1 MNRSDPDD
9 PGTASQP
16 SEGETGLWSKSGTA
30 LGGVLRF
37 GRRHR
42 KLFVGGSLAAIVVV
56 AARLALPWP
65 LRAIAE
71 IVAGMAG
78 AGTSALPIDAMTRQS
93 ALFLCFVALLG
104 LSDYLARLLFSR
116 FSIATTRD
124 LRQAAF
130 STTLG
135 ADNVNRKSAAGD
147 LVSRLIGDAAR
158 IKAGMQGF
166 LLHVATNGLLF
177 AGVAIILFTIDRRMG
192 LLFAAAALATGAIT
206 VWGAYIIFAKSLQH
220 RRKEGQLAN
229 RIHNSLRKVVAP
241 SKLKQINKASG
252 RYEASLTRVQGR
264 VTWAAHIIFGLAV
277 VGCLWVG
284 VDGVAKGSLDPGE
297 VLLFMLYAL
306 MLRGPVVRL
315 CRQGTRTGKILGP
328 AYRLVQMLDRSPAS
342 AGPGPELR
350 LRSLKKAIALMGVRL
365 SGSGTSEGR
374 ELGPID
380 LQLNRGE
387 RVALVDAT
395 GASLAPL
402 AELLAGQRTAA
413 AGTVSWDAVPVE
425 ARNAAALQPQV
436 ALITVVGDTDSSCGP
451 LADRF
456 LQLSIAARRRAS
468 VRVYLEPDRRLD
480 TKEAATVLASLAADA
495 DGVTPTTIVATRN
508 EVGLDDF
515 DRVVHIRG
523 GRIVFDGHPRGWR
536 GSTAEV
542 TTLKQPPAGA
552 TGDRKFEILFAGY
565 APVHFLCFEPLYRR
579 LLERD
584 DVRITLS
591 GGIRSGDKAD
601 PDYDAPALYESFD
614 LPPGAVAT
622 VEAIREMD
630 FDVQFSS
637 HTSLIHPRSATRRI
651 QIFHGVSFRNKA
663 VRPENMAYDHYF
675 IVGPYML
682 SRFEDAGLMRT
693 GDPRIAQIG
702 FMKTD
707 ALLDG
712 SLDRDEILARNGFD
726 GRRPILLY
734 APTGAKHNSLETVG
748 EDAIRALLEVDRY
761 DLIVKPH
768 DHPKNSDTD
777 WATYLRR
784 YESDHC
790 RIASPRENVIP
801 LMFVS
806 DLLISDASSVVNE
819 YTLLDRPIVFLDTP
833 TLLQQARDARH
844 SMLDLDTWGRNGGI
858 VAQGAGDIAAR
869 VAESLAD
876 PGRCSAARRDIAD
889 NLFFNRGC
897 ATQAALAW
905 LETHV
910 LPAANS
916 VLPAANST
924 LEHQHVSTSR

>member
-1 MNRSDPDD
+1 MTRSEPVDA
-9 PGTASQP
+9 GTAPQATG
-16 SEGETGLWSKSGTA
+16 GETGLWPKSATA

-37 GRRHR
+37 GKRHR

-71 IVAGMAG
+71 IVGDAAGN
-78 AGTSALPIDAMTRQS
+78 GTSTLPLAAMARQS
-93 ALFLCFVALLG
+93 ALFLCFIALLG
-104 LSDYLARLLFSR
+104 LFDYLARLLFSR

-130 STTLG
+130 SATLG
-135 ADNVNRKSAAGD
+135 ADVVERKSAAGD

-158 IKAGMQGF
+158 VKAGMQGF

-177 AGVAIILFTIDRRMG
+177 AGVAVILFTIDRRMG

-206 VWGAYIIFAKSLQH
+206 IWAAYIIFAKSLAH

-229 RIHNSLRKVVAP
+229 RIHSSLRKVSTS

-252 RYEASLTRVQGR
+252 QYEAALTRIQGR

-277 VGCLWVG
+277 VGCLWIG
-284 VDGVAKGSLDPGE
+284 AHGVADGSLDSGE

-306 MLRGPVVRL
+306 VLRGPVVRL

-328 AYRLVQMLDRSPAS
+328 AYRLVQMLDGSPAS
-342 AGPGPELR
+342 NGAGPVLR
-350 LRSLKKAIALMGVRL
+350 LRSLKKSIELKGVRL
-365 SGSGTSEGR
+365 PGTGASEKDD
-374 ELGPID
+374 LGPID

-387 RVALVDAT
+387 RVALVDAS

-402 AELLAGQRTAA
+402 AEILAGRLPTVT
-413 AGTVSWDAVPVE
+413 GTLSWDTVPIN
-425 ARNAAALQPQV
+425 ARNAAALQGQI
-436 ALITVVGDTDSSCGP
+436 ALIKVGDDTASSLGR
-451 LADRF
+451 LTDRF
-456 LQLSIAARRRAS
+456 RQFSIAGRRRAS
-468 VRVYLEPDRRLD
+468 VRVYLEPDRLLD
-480 TKEAATVLASLAADA
+480 TDEAATVLASLAADPA
-495 DGVTPTTIVATRN
+495 GNTPTTIVATRN
-508 EVGLDDF
+508 AVGLEQF
-515 DRVVHIRG
+515 DRVVQIRD

-536 GSTAEV
+536 GKNMDVTNLNERRGSTN
-542 TTLKQPPAGA
+542 
-552 TGDRKFEILFAGY
+552 GDGKFEILFAGY

-584 DVRITLS
+584 DVRVTLS
-591 GGIRSGDKAD
+591 GGIRSGDKND
-601 PDYDAPALYESFD
+601 PDYDAHALYASFD

-622 VEAIREMD
+622 VDEIRGMD
-630 FDVQFSS
+630 FDLQFSS
-637 HTSLIHPRSATRRI
+637 HTNLIHPRSAARRI

-675 IVGPYML
+675 VVGPYML
-682 SRFEDAGLMRT
+682 SRFEDAGLMRD
-693 GDPRIAQIG
+693 GDPRIAKIG

-707 ALLDG
+707 ALIDG
-712 SLDRDEILARNGFD
+712 SLDRDEILAQTGFD
-726 GRRPILLY
+726 GHRPVLLY

-748 EDAIRALLEVDRY
+748 EEAIRALLETDRY

-768 DHPKNSDTD
+768 DHPKNADTD

-784 YESDHC
+784 YEGKHC
-790 RIASPRENVIP
+790 RIAAPRENVIP
-801 LMFVS
+801 LMFIS

-844 SMLDLDTWGRNGGI
+844 SMLDLDTWGRNGGV
-858 VAQGAGDIAAR
+858 VAMGPDDIAAR

-876 PGRCSAARRDIAD
+876 PDRLSGARRNIAD

-897 ATQAALAW
+897 ATDAALAW

-910 LPAANS
+910 LPAAKPTMELQN
-916 VLPAANST
+916 VVTN
-924 LEHQHVSTSR
+924 R

>member
-1 MNRSDPDD
+1 MTPSDRDD
-9 PGTASQP
+9 AVTASQP
-16 SEGETGLWSKSGTA
+16 GGDETGLWSKSRTA
-30 LGGVLRF
+30 LAGVLRF
-37 GRRHR
+37 SKRHR
-42 KLFVGGSLAAIVVV
+42 KLFVGGSIAAIVVV

-71 IVAGMAG
+71 LVADASG
-78 AGTSALPIDAMTRQS
+78 AGTAALPTNALLQQS
-93 ALFLCFVALLG
+93 ALFLCFIGLLG
-104 LSDYLARLLFSR
+104 LFDYLARLLFSR

-130 STTLG
+130 SATLG
-135 ADNVNRKSAAGD
+135 ADNVNHKSAAGD

-158 IKAGMQGF
+158 VKAGMQGF

-177 AGVAIILFTIDRRMG
+177 AGVAVILFTVDRRMG
-192 LLFAAAALATGAIT
+192 LLFAAAALATGVIT
-206 VWGAYIIFAKSLQH
+206 VWGAYIIFAKSLKH

-229 RIHNSLRKVVAP
+229 RIHNSLRKVGAT
-241 SKLKQINKASG
+241 SKLKQINKSSG

-284 VDGVAKGSLDPGE
+284 IDGVANGSLGSGE

-328 AYRLVQMLDRSPAS
+328 AYRLVQMLDHSPAP
-342 AGPGPELR
+342 AGTGPLLR
-350 LRSLKKAIALMGVRL
+350 LRSLKKAIALKGVCF
-365 SGSGTSEGR
+365 SGSDTPDGSD
-374 ELGPID
+374 LGPID

-387 RVALVDAT
+387 RVALVDDS

-402 AELLAGQRTAA
+402 AELLAGLRPTEAGTMSWDTIPIKARNTAA
-413 AGTVSWDAVPVE
+413 
-425 ARNAAALQPQV
+425 LHPQV
-436 ALITVVGDTDSSCGP
+436 ALIRVADGTDSSLDG

-456 LQLSIAARRRAS
+456 RQLSIEARRRAS
-468 VRVYLEPDRRLD
+468 VRVYLEPDSRLD
-480 TKEAATVLASLAADA
+480 TRDAATVLASLAADA
-495 DGVTPTTIVATRN
+495 DGVAPTTIVATRSD
-508 EVGLDDF
+508 VGLDAF
-515 DRVVHIRG
+515 DRVVHVRA
-523 GRIVFDGHPRGWR
+523 GRVVYDGHPRGWR
-536 GSTAEV
+536 GFTAEV
-542 TTLKQPPAGA
+542 TTLKHHPATA

-591 GGIRSGDKAD
+591 GGIRSGDKANLK
-601 PDYDAPALYESFD
+601 YDAQALYESFD
-614 LPPGAVAT
+614 VPPDAIKT
-622 VEAIREMD
+622 VEQIREMD
-630 FDVQFSS
+630 FDLQFSS
-637 HTSLIHPRSATRRI
+637 HTSLIPPRSATRRI

-682 SRFEDAGLMRT
+682 SRFEDAGLMQK
-693 GDPRIAQIG
+693 GDPRIAEIG

-712 SLDRDEILARNGFD
+712 SLDRDEILARSGFD
-726 GRRPILLY
+726 GRRPVLLY

-748 EDAIRALLEVDRY
+748 EDAIRALLEADQY

-768 DHPKNSDTD
+768 DHPKNADTD

-784 YESDHC
+784 YESEHC

-801 LMFVS
+801 LMFVA

-819 YTLLDRPIVFLDTP
+819 YALLDRPIVFLDTP
-833 TLLQQARDARH
+833 TLLKQARNARH
-844 SMLDLDTWGRNGGI
+844 SMLDLDTFGRNGGL
-858 VAQGAGDIAAR
+858 VADGPGDVAAR

-876 PGRCSAARRDIAD
+876 PGRCSAARKDIAN

-897 ATQAALAW
+897 ATKAALAW

-910 LPAANS
+910 LPAAN
-916 VLPAANST
+916 PT
-924 LEHQHVSTSR
+924 LERQHVSTNY

>member
-1 MNRSDPDD
+1 
-9 PGTASQP
+9 
-16 SEGETGLWSKSGTA
+16 
-30 LGGVLRF
+30 
-37 GRRHR
+37 
-42 KLFVGGSLAAIVVV
+42 
-56 AARLALPWP
+56 
-65 LRAIAE
+65 
-71 IVAGMAG
+71 
-78 AGTSALPIDAMTRQS
+78 MTRQS
-93 ALFLCFVALLG
+93 ALFLCAIALLG
-104 LSDYLARLLFSR
+104 LSDYVARLLFSR

-130 STTLG
+130 SATLG
-135 ADNVNRKSAAGD
+135 ADDVNRKSAAGD

-177 AGVAIILFTIDRRMG
+177 AGVAVILFTVDRRMG

-206 VWGAYIIFAKSLQH
+206 IWGAAIIFAKSLEH

-229 RIHNSLRKVVAP
+229 RIHNSLRKVGAP
-241 SKLKQINKASG
+241 SKLKQINKSSG

-277 VGCLWVG
+277 IGCLWTG
-284 VDGVAKGSLDPGE
+284 VQGVAEGSLDPGE

-328 AYRLVQMLDRSPAS
+328 AYRLVQMLDGSPAS
-342 AGPGPELR
+342 RSAGPVLR
-350 LRSLKKAIALMGVRL
+350 LRSLKKSIELKGVQL
-365 SGSGTSEGR
+365 SAADVPEAGL
-374 ELGPID
+374 LGPID

-387 RVALVDAT
+387 RVALVDDS

-402 AELLAGQRTAA
+402 AELLAGQRPAA
-413 AGTVSWDAVPVE
+413 AGTLSWDMVPIE

-436 ALITVVGDTDSSCGP
+436 ALIAVAGEANSLLDG
-451 LADRF
+451 LAERF
-456 LQLSIAARRRAS
+456 RQLSIAARRRAS
-468 VRVYLEPDRRLD
+468 ARVYLEPDRGLD
-480 TKEAATVLASLAADA
+480 SDDAATVLASLAADA
-495 DGVTPTTIVATRN
+495 DGVTPTTIVATRTAA
-508 EVGLDDF
+508 GLDAY

-523 GRIVFDGHPRGWR
+523 GRVVFDGHPRGWR
-536 GSTAEV
+536 GLIAEV
-542 TTLKQPPAGA
+542 TTLKHLPTGA

-584 DVRITLS
+584 DVRVTLS
-591 GGIRSGDKAD
+591 GGIRSGDKTN
-601 PDYDAPALYESFD
+601 PDYDAQALYESFD
-614 LPPGAVAT
+614 LPAGAVAT
-622 VEAIREMD
+622 VEDIRSMD
-630 FDVQFSS
+630 FDLQFSS
-637 HTSLIHPRSATRRI
+637 HTNLIHPRSATRRI

-682 SRFEDAGLMRT
+682 GRFEDAGLMRK
-693 GDPRIAQIG
+693 GDPRIAEIG

-726 GRRPILLY
+726 GRRPVLLY

-777 WATYLRR
+777 WASYLRR
-784 YESDHC
+784 YESKHC

-819 YTLLDRPIVFLDTP
+819 YALLDRPIVFLDTP

-844 SMLDLDTWGRNGGI
+844 SMLDLDTWGRNGGV
-858 VAQGAGDIAAR
+858 VANGAEDIAAR

-876 PGRCSAARRDIAD
+876 PARCSAARRDIAD

-897 ATQAALAW
+897 ATNAALAW

-910 LPAANS
+910 LPATKT
-916 VLPAANST
+916 T
-924 LEHQHVSTSR
+924 LELQHVCTNR